1 MIETAN
7 MKLSH
12 LLPLGSLI
20 SVLVITQSP
29 ANAVPGWA
37 QTSRNLEVSPNECTN
52 SAGQAI
58 KKVTG
63 TTGTFDKISAT
74 TFLRTTYPQ
83 GTTGVFIYC
92 VSNPKKACNDVTS
105 TLMIVAFSDKSSTE
119 AVKWRD
125 KLNQAVGNPIYIDCG
140 INLNPVQED

>member
-1 MIETAN
+1 

-20 SVLVITQSP
+20 PVLIITQSP

-37 QTSRNLEVSPNECTN
+37 QTSRDLKVTPNDCTN
-52 SAGQAI
+52 YAGQAI
-58 KKVTG
+58 RNVTG
-63 TTGTFDKISAT
+63 STGTFDKISAT

-92 VSNPKKACNDVTS
+92 VSNPTRVCNALTS
-105 TLMIVAFSDKSSTE
+105 TLMIFAFSDKGSSE

-140 INLNPVQED
+140 PNKIPI